1 MLPSKRLTCESK
13 ETNSMGNAPTHAARI
28 VFVHGSGDTANCWQ
42 RQIAF
47 LGEERALAVDL
58 PGHGTRAQDDGPRE
72 MSVRDYA
79 LDVRQQM
86 QAAGLVRPIVAGHSL
101 GGAIALQLA
110 LDWGEEL
117 SGLILIG
124 TGARLRVL
132 PSLLEAAQRDQTAT
146 LLQVRGLARQP
157 EDAPRSQSAEK
168 MLPPLAEGVFYRDL
182 AACNV
187 FDVMSELERITLPTL
202 IVCGEQD
209 MMTPPKYAEYLR
221 AHLSH
226 ATLRMVVGAG
236 HDIMR
241 DQPEALNA
249 AIGAWIATGFSA

>member
-1 MLPSKRLTCESK
+1 
-13 ETNSMGNAPTHAARI
+13 MGNAPTQAARI
-28 VFVHGSGDTANCWQ
+28 VFVHGSGDTASCWQ

-47 LGEERALAVDL
+47 LGDERALALDL
-58 PGHGTRAQDDGPRE
+58 PGHGARVQDAGPRE

-86 QAAGLVRPIVAGHSL
+86 QMAGLTRPIVAGHSL

-110 LDWGEEL
+110 LDWGDEL
-117 SGLILIG
+117 AGLILVG

-132 PSLLEAAQRDQTAT
+132 PALLEATQRDQTAA
-146 LLQVRGLARQP
+146 LLQVRGFARQP
-157 EDAPRSQSAEK
+157 EATPQALAAERS
-168 MLPPLAEGVFYRDL
+168 LPPLAEGVFYRDL

-187 FDVMSELERITLPTL
+187 FDVMSELERITLPVL

-209 MMTPPKYAEYLR
+209 VMTPPKYAEYLR
-221 AHLSH
+221 AHLAH
-226 ATLRMVVGAG
+226 ATLRMIPASG

-249 AIGAWIATGFSA
+249 AIGDWLQTGFSV